1 MIYNIFL
8 TQSPESLTIY
18 GEGGRGKKRQ
28 GVLQPFSSYRI
39 RCECFSIVVS
49 AAKVK

>member
-18 GEGGRGKKRQ
+18 GDGGGGAKRDRACFN
-28 GVLQPFSSYRI
+28 PFHLTEY
-39 RCECFSIVVS
+39 VVS
-49 AAKVK
+49 AFQLLFPQQR